1 MRVLLINDY
10 GGPFAGAELVTLGMR
25 EGLRARGHE
34 SRLLASRAPLL
45 PGGSLAEYGCAGT
58 TSRLQPL
65 LEAYNPSAA
74 RAVRRALEEFR
85 PDVVHVSM
93 FLWQLSPAIL
103 RHLWGVPAVY
113 HVMTYKPVC
122 PLGTKRLPDG
132 RPCGSAPGRVC
143 LTGGCL
149 SAPSWVA
156 RGVQQALWRRWHG
169 AFDRIVPVSASV
181 AARLREGGFAV
192 DRTIPPGVPVREPR
206 PPLTGPPTIAFAGR
220 LAREKGAHVLLRA
233 LPSVLARVPDAR
245 LVVAGDGP
253 ERARLRRLAGELG
266 IESRTRFLGHVPAD
280 RLGQALGSAWVQAVP
295 SLWDEPFGL
304 VTPEAMMR
312 GTAVVASRAGGPAES
327 VVDGDTGLLVPED
340 DPEALAEALARLL
353 ASRETSEAMGAAGRQ
368 RALEQFR
375 ESACVDAFLVL
386 YRELLAA

>member
-1 MRVLLINDY
+1 M
-10 GGPFAGAELVTLGMR
+10 VTLGMR
-25 EGLRARGHE
+25 EALRARGHA
-34 SRLLASRAPLL
+34 SRLLASRAQLL
-45 PGGSLAEYGCAGT
+45 PGASLAEYGCAGT

-74 RAVRRALEEFR
+74 RAVRRAIEEFR
-85 PDVVHVSM
+85 PHVVHVSM

-103 RHLWGVPAVY
+103 RHLRGLPAVY

-149 SAPSWVA
+149 TAPSWVA
-156 RGVQQALWRRWHG
+156 RGVQQALWHRWRG
-169 AFDRIVPVSASV
+169 AFDRIVPISESV
-181 AARLREGGFAV
+181 AARLREGGVAV

-206 PPLTGPPTIAFAGR
+206 PPLAGPPTIAFAGR
-220 LAREKGAHVLLRA
+220 LAREKGVDILLRA

-245 LVVAGDGP
+245 LIVAGDGP
-253 ERARLRRLAGELG
+253 ERGRLGRLAGELG

-280 RLGQALGSAWVQAVP
+280 PLGRALGSAWVQAVP

-304 VTPEAMMR
+304 VAPEAMMR
-312 GTAVVASRAGGPAES
+312 GTAVVASRSGGPGES
-327 VVDGDTGLLVPED
+327 VVDGETGLLVPEG
-340 DPEALAEALARLL
+340 DPDALASALARVL
-353 ASRETSEAMGAAGRQ
+353 ASRETAEVMGAAGRR
-368 RALEQFR
+368 RALVEFR
-375 ESACVDAFLVL
+375 ESACVDAFLAL